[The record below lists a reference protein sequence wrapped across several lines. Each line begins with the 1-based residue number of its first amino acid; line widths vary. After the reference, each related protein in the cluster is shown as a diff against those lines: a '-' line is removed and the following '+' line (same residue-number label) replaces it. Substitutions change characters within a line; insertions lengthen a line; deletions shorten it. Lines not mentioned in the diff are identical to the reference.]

1 MDLSELKG
9 DLLSKMSRAELDLY
23 RYFSE
28 KLFPWD
34 NTPYERRSF
43 DDLIMYYGPKGVT
56 EKMLVQALYE
66 AGFTGLICNEI
77 HKIVFFIGYPREIGV
92 LGYSRYSYAPLEDDN
107 VDSKYNVT
115 YLMNLFN
122 EIYEKELSQ

>member
-1 MDLSELKG
+1 MDLNELKK
-9 DLLSKMSRAELDLY
+9 DLLSKMNRNELGIY

-34 NTPYERRSF
+34 KATYERRSF

-77 HKIVFFIGYPREIGV
+77 HKIVFFIGYPRVEGP
-92 LGYSRYSYAPLEDDN
+92 LGYAHWSYAPLEDDN

-122 EIYEKELSQ
+122 EIYELAI